1 MKIKHILVG
10 TLLCVPLFSQSEP
23 EVIETQAFC
32 DATEKIVKDLTSK
45 YGETPILIGSSGDVA
60 KSTMTVWTNPKTKSW
75 SIVATSKDVSCII
88 GVGDRLKPINL
99 NEIRTQQVLPPSKK
113 GSKISVL

>member
-1 MKIKHILVG
+1 MKIKLILAG

-23 EVIETQAFC
+23 EVIDTQAYC
-32 DATEKIVKDLTSK
+32 DTTEKIVKDLTAK

-60 KSTMTVWTNPKTKSW
+60 KSTMTLWTNPKTKSW
-75 SIVATSKDVSCII
+75 SIIATSKETSCII
-88 GVGDRLKPINL
+88 GVGDKLKTVNL
-99 NEIRTQQVLPPSKK
+99 NEIRTQHVLPPTKK